1 MQPGGFNQLD
11 KVVRGDGKIEV
22 LVSFSLVTAENDR
35 NDVAVVVK
43 NRAAAG
49 TGGNGRADL
58 VPKNPV
64 GFFAYLADKTGR
76 NGVLQATGVADNRN
90 GLAGEN
96 CIGRN
101 NGNVR

>member
-49 TGGNGRADL
+49 TGGNGGADL

-64 GFFAYLADKTGR
+64 GFFAYLADKTGG
-76 NGVLQATGVADNRN
+76 NGVLQAARIANDRN

-101 NGNVR
+101 DGNVR